1 VQAEAGAGLAPD
13 QAALAPPGSA
23 WSAAAIGA
31 GFAGLTAV
39 FALAFLGRYGWDRDE
54 LYFLAAAH
62 HLAFGYV
69 DIPPLTALLGRAVI
83 DVFGTSLDAL
93 RVATMVIACLSTI
106 LVALS
111 VRELGGRWPAQAGAA
126 AAWAMCPEL
135 LGSASIFHPTWLDLT
150 CQVAVGYLAL
160 RLLVRPAPWVWPALG
175 VVAGVGLEAKYT
187 IGLELAALLVGFLV
201 VRPARG
207 ALRGPGPLLA
217 IGLAALIFLPN
228 LIWEAQHGWV
238 SAHFASSQRAQTAS
252 DTPPPVYIAELL
264 AFLGAGA
271 PLAIVGGVHLW
282 RRGALRALALAA
294 IIVVAGFGLEQGRAY
309 YPVPALAVCVA
320 AGAVAVE
327 RWQPRR
333 PRSRWIAVG
342 GLVAVQLV
350 VIAVAAPL
358 VVPVR
363 STAGMIQ
370 SGVWKNSFF
379 KDEIGWPQ
387 MTAQAARDWRAL
399 PAGERAGSVVLAKNY
414 GEAGALAYYG
424 PAAGLP
430 QPLSG
435 HLSWQYWRPAA
446 MPQREALTVGFSW
459 SDLGRMC
466 TARRILSRIEMPYRL
481 ANEEQGQ
488 LIAFCRLRAPLGS
501 MWTAEIANS
510 NL

>member
-1 VQAEAGAGLAPD
+1 MQAEAELAPD
-13 QAALAPPGSA
+13 QTLSPPGSA

-31 GFAGLTAV
+31 AFAVLTALC
-39 FALAFLGRYGWDRDE
+39 ALPFLGKYGWDRDE

-93 RVATMVIACLSTI
+93 RVSTMVIACLSTV

-126 AAWAMCPEL
+126 AAWALCPEL
-135 LGSASIFHPTWLDLT
+135 LGSASIFHPTWPDLT

-175 VVAGVGLEAKYT
+175 VVAGIGLEAKYT
-187 IGLELAALLVGFLV
+187 IGLELAALLVAFLV

-207 ALRGPGPLLA
+207 ALRGPGLPIA
-217 IGLAALIFLPN
+217 IGLATLIFLPN

-252 DTPPPVYIAELL
+252 DTPPPVYVGELL
-264 AFLGAGA
+264 AFLGAAA

-294 IIVVAGFGLEQGRAY
+294 AIVVLCFGLEQGRAY
-309 YPVPALAVCVA
+309 YPVPALAGCVA
-320 AGAVAVE
+320 AGAVAIE
-327 RWQPRR
+327 RWHPSR
-333 PRSRWIAVG
+333 PRTRWLAVG
-342 GLVAVQLV
+342 GLVAVQVLV
-350 VIAVAAPL
+350 VVAASPL

-370 SGVWKNSFF
+370 SGDWKNSFF

-387 MTAQAARDWRAL
+387 MTAQVARDWRAL
-399 PAGERAGSVVLAKNY
+399 PAGVRAHAAVLAENY
-414 GEAGALAYYG
+414 GEAGALAHYG

-435 HLSWQYWRPAA
+435 HLSWQYWRPASL
-446 MPQREALTVGFSW
+446 PQRDALTVGFAW
-459 SDLGRMC
+459 SDLGRLC
-466 TARRILSRIEMPYRL
+466 AARRILSRIEMPYRL
-481 ANEEQGQ
+481 GNEEQGR

-501 MWTAEIANS
+501 MWASQIANS